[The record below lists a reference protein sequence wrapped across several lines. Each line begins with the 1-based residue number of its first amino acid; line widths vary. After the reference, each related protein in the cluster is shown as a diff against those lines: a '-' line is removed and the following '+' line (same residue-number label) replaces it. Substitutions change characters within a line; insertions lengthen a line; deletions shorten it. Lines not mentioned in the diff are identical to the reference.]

1 MLEQPLPSRCIL
13 GSPSTLETS
22 KSGTPPW
29 PQKNKDRR
37 TWQGW
42 VMRVLVIGGDATGMS
57 SASQL
62 KRRLGEAVDI
72 TVLNDQRWTSYSAC
86 GIPYWVAGE
95 VAGGPESLVAR
106 SPEKHR
112 DNGLDVRVGVRATV
126 INPHQKQVSAVEI
139 ADSATSM
146 SFDYD
151 HLIVATGAGP
161 LQPPIPGIDLPG
173 VLRTHTLDDGLIAID
188 ALEQMPRTA
197 VVVGAGFIGVEMAEA
212 CVQRGLETVVLDLAP
227 EPMAVIDTD
236 MGALI
241 TESMKRHGV
250 TFKGQEPATEFIAG
264 PDGRV
269 SGVRTANGTYPAD
282 IVFLGLGV
290 RPRTE
295 LAVAAGLPVGRS
307 GGIQIDDHC
316 RVQGYENIWAGG
328 DCVENHHRVSGEPA
342 YIPLGT
348 HANKHGRV
356 IGLNL
361 SGEDA
366 VFPGIVGT
374 AITKFMST
382 EIARVGLTE
391 QQAERL
397 DRNVATATIST
408 TTKAGYFSDSESM
421 HVKIVVDR
429 DDGRVLGGQIV
440 GGVSAG
446 KRIDSAATAVWSS
459 MTASEVL
466 DLDLSYAPPFSG
478 VWDPFQ
484 IAARRVLGKLD

>member
-1 MLEQPLPSRCIL
+1 
-13 GSPSTLETS
+13 
-22 KSGTPPW
+22 
-29 PQKNKDRR
+29 
-37 TWQGW
+37 
-42 VMRVLVIGGDATGMS
+42 MRVLVIGGDATGMS

-62 KRRLGEAVDI
+62 KRRLGDQVDI

-95 VAGGPESLVAR
+95 VAGGPDSLVAR

-112 DNGLDVRVGVRATV
+112 ANGLDVRIGMSATR
-126 INPHQKQVSAVEI
+126 IDPDNQQVSAVEVTD
-139 ADSATSM
+139 ASAVST
-146 SFDYD
+146 FDYD
-151 HLIVATGAGP
+151 HLIIATGARP
-161 LQPPIPGIDLPG
+161 LAPPIPGIDIPG
-173 VLRTHTLDDGLIAID
+173 VLRTHTLDDGLVAID
-188 ALEQMPRTA
+188 ALEKTPRNA

-212 CVQRGLETVVLDLAP
+212 CVQRGLQTTVLDLAP
-227 EPMAVIDTD
+227 EPMVVMDPD
-236 MGALI
+236 MGSLI
-241 TESMKRHGV
+241 SKAMAEHGV
-250 TFKGQEPATEFIAG
+250 TFRGQEPAAEFVVG

-269 SGVRTANGTYPAD
+269 ASVRTASGDYPAD

-295 LAVAAGLPVGRS
+295 LAAAAGLPIGSS
-307 GGIQIDDHC
+307 GGIRIDDHC
-316 RVQGYENIWAGG
+316 RVQGYENIWSGG
-328 DCVENHHRVSGEPA
+328 DCVETHHRVSGEPA
-342 YIPLGT
+342 YVPLGT

-391 QQAERL
+391 EQATQLGR
-397 DRNVATATIST
+397 DVTSASIVTS
-408 TTKAGYFSDSESM
+408 TKAGYFADAEPM
-421 HVKIVVDR
+421 HVKVVADCE
-429 DDGRVLGGQIV
+429 DGRILGCQIV

-446 KRIDSAATAVWSS
+446 KRIDSAATAVWNS
-459 MTASEVL
+459 MTASEVV

-478 VWDPFQ
+478 VWEPFQ
-484 IAARRVLGKLD
+484 IAARQVLAKLR